1 MKAIHYKILVLWS
14 AFRPCLVWIYEKVK
28 ASGSEQTRK
37 KNDPNS
43 RPEPISEVFALSFI
57 HKLSDWQVPSS
68 LHRLAL

>member
-37 KNDPNS
+37 KTIQTPDQNQFPNY
-43 RPEPISEVFALSFI
+43 
-57 HKLSDWQVPSS
+57 
-68 LHRLAL
+68 LH